1 MRHKTYLTPEQA
13 AELLQYPVEVIHQA
27 ISTRSLKTINPLGK
41 PEGVRIPQQDLEAW
55 TRGLGP
61 TPEPIAADL
70 ARILEGRTDPITGV
84 QLAVA
89 LGAEPGIAIGRSIG
103 RAMQALGW
111 SSRKSNQGNL
121 YFRET

>member
-1 MRHKTYLTPEQA
+1 MRHKTYLTPAQA
-13 AELLQYPVEVIHQA
+13 AEILQYPVEVILQA
-27 ISTRSLKTINPLGK
+27 INTRALRTINPLGTL
-41 PEGVRIPQQDLEAW
+41 EGVRIPQQNLEAW

-61 TPEPIAADL
+61 TTEPIAADL

-89 LGAEPGIAIGRSIG
+89 LGQDPGIAIGRSIG

-111 SSRKSNQGNL
+111 SSRKSNQGNI
-121 YFRET
+121 YFR